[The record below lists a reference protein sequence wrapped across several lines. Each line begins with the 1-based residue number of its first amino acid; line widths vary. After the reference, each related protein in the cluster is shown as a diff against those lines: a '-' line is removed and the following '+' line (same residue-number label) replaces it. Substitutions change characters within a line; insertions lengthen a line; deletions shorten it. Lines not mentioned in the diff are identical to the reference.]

1 MQVILFLVLKH
12 RNRVK
17 GNERCGFARGQVIFK
32 KCEIHERNYPK
43 FTENAPIVPI
53 DVLCTT

>member
-1 MQVILFLVLKH
+1 MQVILFLVLKQ

-43 FTENAPIVPI
+43 FTEK
-53 DVLCTT
+53 DKFYSTCL